1 MTYNTLRKLE
11 KLSNKMGVQIYNWD
25 KFDKFIFIHT
35 ILFIELLII
44 IGLLLL
50 KINII

>member
-1 MTYNTLRKLE
+1 MKFRKLKNLE
-11 KLSNKMGVQIYNWD
+11 KLSYNMGVNIYDFN
-25 KFDKFIFIHT
+25 KFAKFIFIHT

-50 KINII
+50 KINIT